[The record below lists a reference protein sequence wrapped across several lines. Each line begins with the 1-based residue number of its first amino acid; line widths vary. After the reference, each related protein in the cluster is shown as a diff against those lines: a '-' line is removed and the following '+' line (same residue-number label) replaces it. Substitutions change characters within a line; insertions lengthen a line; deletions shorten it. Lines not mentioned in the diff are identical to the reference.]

1 MGKTTIIKLLLGEYE
16 ISNGKIYGIDGEG
29 RKIDGL
35 SQEMG
40 LVPQENVFF
49 TDTIY
54 NNIVLGNDISEKKL
68 IEVCKECCL
77 YDDIMQMEEKFNT
90 ILSNGIT
97 NISGG
102 QLKRLALARTAILD
116 KKIVEVEKRSITP

>member
-40 LVPQENVFF
+40 LVV
-49 TDTIY
+49 
-54 NNIVLGNDISEKKL
+54 
-68 IEVCKECCL
+68 
-77 YDDIMQMEEKFNT
+77 
-90 ILSNGIT
+90 
-97 NISGG
+97 
-102 QLKRLALARTAILD
+102 
-116 KKIVEVEKRSITP
+116 

>member
-1 MGKTTIIKLLLGEYE
+1 
-16 ISNGKIYGIDGEG
+16 
-29 RKIDGL
+29 
-35 SQEMG
+35 
-40 LVPQENVFF
+40 
-49 TDTIY
+49 
-54 NNIVLGNDISEKKL
+54 
-68 IEVCKECCL
+68 
-77 YDDIMQMEEKFNT
+77 MQMEEKFNT